1 MSDQLKRNIGLRVK
15 AARTQK
21 GLTQPQLAEAIDKA
35 FETISNIERG
45 KTAPNFSTL
54 HDIANVLGLPMREF
68 FDVDEENLTDARQRL
83 LIQLNTMIAQMDD
96 RQLNLLLKLG
106 QVLLDD
112 GAADE

>member
-1 MSDQLKRNIGLRVK
+1 MSKQLKQNIGLRVK
-15 AARTQK
+15 AARQQK
-21 GLTQPQLAEAIDKA
+21 GLTQAQLAEAIDKA

-68 FDVDEENLTDARQRL
+68 FDVDEAELSDARQRL
-83 LIQLNTMIAQMDD
+83 LMQLNTMVSQMDD

-106 QVLLDD
+106 QVLRDD
-112 GAADE
+112 WEE